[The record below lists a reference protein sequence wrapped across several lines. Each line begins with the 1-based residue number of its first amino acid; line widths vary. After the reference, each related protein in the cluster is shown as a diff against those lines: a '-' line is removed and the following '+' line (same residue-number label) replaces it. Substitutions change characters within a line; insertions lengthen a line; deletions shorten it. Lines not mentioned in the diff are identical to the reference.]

1 MLAIDGT
8 STHEPLRKLVVQSGG
23 KWDIESIDAGRGEG
37 VDIVNGIR
45 KLLTTSDS
53 VVCQLLLQWASGA
66 PLSPQ

>member
-1 MLAIDGT
+1 MLAIDDT

-23 KWDIESIDAGRGEG
+23 KWDIESIDAG

-45 KLLTTSDS
+45 KLPTTSDS